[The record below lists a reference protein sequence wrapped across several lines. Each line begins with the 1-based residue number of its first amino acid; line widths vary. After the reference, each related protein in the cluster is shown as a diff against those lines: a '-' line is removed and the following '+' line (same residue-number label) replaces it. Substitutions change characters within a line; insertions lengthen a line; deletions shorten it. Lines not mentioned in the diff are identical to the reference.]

1 MVSKKECGQS
11 HAMSCPP
18 CAPLHPQQVACSI
31 AHDSALLQGWI
42 LPQRRTKAV
51 LTDWGSYY
59 ADTVS
64 FIRMK
69 SLVDQ
74 RRTRIVELGT
84 AFGGLADAL
93 LSALPLAE
101 LIAVDPFIGGYDMA
115 DTTSHMYSQVAQ
127 ERTPAEGS
135 SISAAWAT
143 ALAYEQSHAHRCRY
157 ALLHNTSRAAAVS
170 FEDGSV
176 DVLFI
181 DGLHTYSGVTGD
193 LRAWWPKV
201 RSDGLVIMN
210 DMPGFMFLDVTRA
223 AVDFFSGLHVL
234 PRFYIGK
241 VGTPPGEYNTA
252 IVLGETDATN
262 TTWGYLQHLVARWP
276 APPGTEFS
284 ATPGLLVGQSRC
296 LSQTCITK
304 MGGSLGSRIVLPP

>member
-1 MVSKKECGQS
+1 
-11 HAMSCPP
+11 MSCPP
-18 CAPLHPQQVACSI
+18 CAPLHPQQVACSV

-42 LPQRRTKAV
+42 LPKRRTKAV
-51 LTDWGSYY
+51 STEWGSYY
-59 ADTVS
+59 ADTAS
-64 FIRMK
+64 FIRMN
-69 SLVDQ
+69 SLVNH

-115 DTTSHMYSQVAQ
+115 DETSHMYSQVAR
-127 ERTPAEGS
+127 ERTRAGGS
-135 SISAAWAT
+135 SISDAWAT

-181 DGLHTYSGVTGD
+181 DGLHTYSGVAGD

-201 RSDGLVIMN
+201 RSDGLIILN
-210 DMPGFMFLDVTRA
+210 DMPRIMFLDVTRA
-223 AVDFFSGLHVL
+223 AVDFISGLHVL
-234 PRFYIGK
+234 PRFYIGDI
-241 VGTPPGEYNTA
+241 GTPPGQYNTA
-252 IVLGETDATN
+252 IVLGETDANN
-262 TTWGYLQHLVARWP
+262 TMWDALQRLVAKWP

-284 ATPGLLVGQSRC
+284 ATQGLLIGQSRC
-296 LSQTCITK
+296 LSLACIIK
-304 MGGSLGSRIVLPP
+304 AGGSLGSRTVLHDARS